1 MISEKKWAVRWY
13 EDVSLRS
20 LCDFTVQMRKVGL
33 DWPGTFQQSLS
44 LHNEKDCSHPIPKL
58 TPYSVCCTSGYTFQ
72 FCILKIFYCS
82 CIIKNY
88 LLGISLTQSWKKSFF
103 CSDTWQM
110 FLVLNGMGIKDKR
123 PNCPSVSHFII
134 QLYPVLFTQFRPS
147 HKRAWGSPLV
157 TCRWDTRPESLSMN
171 NTDPLND

>member
-88 LLGISLTQSWKKSFF
+88 LLGTTNTVRGQLGNRMWAIFFIMKREALLEGSRSIQPILPHLHRKVTKGPDGNIFISPHSSLFFTDHRKWRKQTIRLTS
-103 CSDTWQM
+103 
-110 FLVLNGMGIKDKR
+110 
-123 PNCPSVSHFII
+123 
-134 QLYPVLFTQFRPS
+134 
-147 HKRAWGSPLV
+147 
-157 TCRWDTRPESLSMN
+157 
-171 NTDPLND
+171 